1 MKSNPMVSIVIP
13 LYNGANYVE
22 EALKCALAQTY
33 ENIEIVVVNDGS
45 TDDGAGEAICKKYE
59 DKISYYHKANGG
71 CASALN
77 YGIRMAKGE
86 FISWLSH
93 DDLYT
98 LDKIEKQVNLYE
110 KNELDRETTIVS
122 SVGTLINSKGEK
134 MSHPAR
140 KATGFYSYDRAFD
153 YILFGNCPNGCGL
166 LIPKVMF
173 EKYGYFD
180 EGLRFVLDWN
190 LWLKFALQ
198 GANFYLD
205 DEALVFNRVH
215 SSQVT
220 VMQKELHK
228 SETHITVD
236 QLFELLSTGAYDE
249 SYIKKLYYFSYS
261 TKRGNTK
268 AIKSY
273 LKERNV
279 KYSGMVALKKRA
291 KIVFT
296 RFLKRVYHKFIR

>member
-1 MKSNPMVSIVIP
+1 MNLQPLVSIVIP

-22 EALKCALAQTY
+22 EALKCAINQTY
-33 ENIEIVVVNDGS
+33 QNIEVVVVNDGS
-45 TDDGAGEAICKKYE
+45 TDEGAGKAICDKYAE
-59 DKISYYHKANGG
+59 KIVYYEKENGG

-77 YGIRMAKGE
+77 HGIRMAKGE

-98 LDKIEKQVNLYE
+98 LDKVEKQLKLYE
-110 KNELDRETTIVS
+110 SNELDVETTIVS
-122 SVGTLINSKGEK
+122 NIGTLINSKGEK

-180 EGLRFVLDWN
+180 ESLRFVLDWN

-198 GANFYLD
+198 GANFFLD

-220 VMQKELHK
+220 VKQKELHK
-228 SETHITVD
+228 TETNITVD
-236 QLFELLSTGAYDE
+236 QLFEMIKSGNYDSE
-249 SYIKKLYYFSYS
+249 YAKKLYYFSYS

-268 AIKSY
+268 AIKTY
-273 LKERNV
+273 LKEHKV
-279 KYSGMVALKKRA
+279 KYSGVVAFKKRA
-291 KIVFT
+291 KIVFV
-296 RFLKRVYHKFIR
+296 RFLKRVYHKIRR